1 MKTNA
6 QKQSLELAIFLLKK
20 IKEYPNKHYNA
31 YGELKKILE
40 ESVKTLNETIHDAD
54 KKRSNTSSKANSLYP
69 D

>member
-1 MKTNA
+1 MKKSSK
-6 QKQSLELAIFLLKK
+6 KQVLDLSVFLLKK

-40 ESVKTLNETIHDAD
+40 EAVEDYSKNKNANN
-54 KKRSNTSSKANSLYP
+54 KRSNTSSKANSLYP